1 MNDEIKQL
9 IEDAAKLLGY
19 PSKGLASKFIAQGV
33 SKRAVIIGNARG
45 GDSVFDPLDPSRGD
59 LMKVAEAAELV
70 IGRGRVATSW
80 YLPAA
85 HQFGYLERDYQ
96 SLALA
101 VLRAASAV
109 LKARGRMMKQEAI
122 EPVGSTAGLC
132 ELSDSD
138 KLEWYRLQ
146 LDHFDEQSKQLG
158 ETLIQCETLRAL
170 LIELMGYNPRI
181 RRIGGIMNGKDVPT
195 GAAMLDL
202 LDRCDAALWHNVVAN
217 SAGACASPGSEPTES

>member
-9 IEDAAKLLGY
+9 IEDAANLLGE
-19 PSKGLASKFIAQGV
+19 PVVAWAGSTPVA
-33 SKRAVIIGNARG
+33 ARIVG
-45 GDSVFDPLDPSRGD
+45 EETHLFGFNPLNPERGD
-59 LMKVAEAAELV
+59 LMKVMEAAELC
-70 IGRGRVATSW
+70 IDGREHEYFVYYDDECASE
-80 YLPAA
+80 PAWFRYA
-85 HQFGYLERDYQ
+85 KGDYQ

-202 LDRCDAALWHNVVAN
+202 LDRCDAALWHNAEVNGGRLADR
-217 SAGACASPGSEPTES
+217 PSEAV

>member
-1 MNDEIKQL
+1 MNDELKQL
-9 IEDAAKLLGY
+9 VEDAAKLLGY

-33 SKRAVIIGNARG
+33 SKHAVIIGNACG

-59 LMKVAEAAELV
+59 LMKVAEAAEL
-70 IGRGRVATSW
+70 IINLRDGIATGVLIMCGHSK
-80 YLPAA
+80 A
-85 HQFGYLERDYQ
+85 HNEYFTKGDYQ

-202 LDRCDAALWHNVVAN
+202 LDRCDAALWHNA
-217 SAGACASPGSEPTES
+217 